1 MIYDTFNSP
10 VPPSPTGFGPVS
22 LPVKP
27 PFLWPD
33 TRYLAKQATYPEMPP
48 MAEVVRDADLIS
60 GVLVDATEGT
70 LAWLED
76 LCKNPDRRISL
87 VVVISPACPTREEH
101 LRAFLKLSESRR
113 TAKGGLLDVRILA
126 MSTYY
131 GEDCRHSVLP
141 PTTIQAHNSKNG
153 ETWTCIGSVGDSG
166 HGPIFTGSLNLV
178 FRSDPALRNAWR
190 KWFQYLLSSAASL
203 NDDTCQIPHLV
214 PPQGTEEAAL
224 AWAEFMAS
232 CAQAGDEEYASPTV
246 DPETGEVIA
255 DAEGNPPDPWDGGDT
270 AVEALAEIFHKIYE
284 EGSLVTVDEGTRIKP
299 FAIPVK
305 AALLGQ
311 QSQRSVGNL
320 IQKQSFTLSV
330 LSALDE
336 KELEKC
342 RNIND
347 AMALLTLPLSKGNRF
362 LPKTAKDL
370 LDREIEARN
379 ARAKEALKK
388 ALGGEDVD
396 VFIKGRL
403 TSIKKDLDQM
413 YKELGQGDAVPDD
426 KLATVLE
433 EIKKRLTSALNER
446 ITPGV
451 VYNDLTAPDL
461 GASAPVENWSQPLS
475 LLVHATTLVRKSL
488 TDSYFSRNFSKLSF
502 AEDECLRVCN
512 LFSDHLLGS
521 HDFKKAQ
528 EEQEWIEHLL
538 ESDVTSRIKC
548 ERILE
553 MVTTGM
559 VKEDVSES
567 QKPPAL
573 SKGLTPPLPDEEVD
587 AKSAKAADELF

>member
-1 MIYDTFNSP
+1 MIYDTFDSP
-10 VPPSPTGFGPVS
+10 VPLSPSGFGPVS

-33 TRYLAKQATYPEMPP
+33 TRYLAKHGTYPEMPP
-48 MAEVVRDADLIS
+48 MAEVIRDADLIS

-76 LCKNPDRRISL
+76 LLCKNPARRIRL

-101 LRAFLKLSESRR
+101 LRAFLKLSESHR
-113 TAKGGLLDVRILA
+113 TEKGGPLDIRILA
-126 MSTYY
+126 MSAYY

-141 PTTIQAHNSKNG
+141 PTTIQAHNNKSG

-166 HGPIFTGSLNLV
+166 HGPVFTGSLNLV

-190 KWFQYLLSSAASL
+190 KWFQYLQGSAARL
-203 NDDTCQIPHLV
+203 TEETCRIPHLV

-224 AWAEFMAS
+224 AWAEFVAT
-232 CAQAGDEEYASPTV
+232 CAQAGDEESTSPTV

-255 DAEGNPPDPWDGGDT
+255 DAEGNPTDPWDGGDT
-270 AVEALAEIFHKIYE
+270 AVEALAEIFHKIYD

-320 IQKQSFTLSV
+320 TQKQSFTLSV

-347 AMALLTLPLSKGNRF
+347 TMALLTLPLSKGNRF

-379 ARAKEALKK
+379 TRAKEALKK

-396 VFIKGRL
+396 DFIKGRL

-413 YKELGQGDAVPDD
+413 YK
-426 KLATVLE
+426 
-433 EIKKRLTSALNER
+433 
-446 ITPGV
+446 
-451 VYNDLTAPDL
+451 
-461 GASAPVENWSQPLS
+461 
-475 LLVHATTLVRKSL
+475 
-488 TDSYFSRNFSKLSF
+488 
-502 AEDECLRVCN
+502 
-512 LFSDHLLGS
+512 
-521 HDFKKAQ
+521 
-528 EEQEWIEHLL
+528 
-538 ESDVTSRIKC
+538 
-548 ERILE
+548 
-553 MVTTGM
+553 
-559 VKEDVSES
+559 
-567 QKPPAL
+567 
-573 SKGLTPPLPDEEVD
+573 
-587 AKSAKAADELF
+587 